1 MKSVLII
8 EDNKEISSQMEKY
21 LVNNGYEVELASSF
35 YEASYKMNVDMDV
48 ALLDINLPD
57 KDGQHLI
64 EGLKDKD
71 IRVIVTTVKN
81 DEDFIIA
88 SLDKGADDY
97 LTKPFSLAILR
108 ARIDAVLRTIPLS
121 QDKKITYKDIKVDL
135 NDSKVYF
142 KNNQIDLTPLEYEIL
157 LLFIKNPHRVFTR
170 SQLLEM
176 FWEDRDKFVNDNTLT
191 STIKRIREKL
201 DREVINTVRG
211 IGYRMDWML
220 YVFWIISLLLMYY
233 FLEKRKK
240 NRINEL
246 IDLIEKMKNRD
257 YKIPMKQDDFSIL
270 EDKIYKLFIEIVEAK
285 ETSSKNSEKQIEYLE
300 DIAHQI
306 KTPITSM
313 LFSIENLGMD
323 FPDIED
329 IEILKRQ
336 TIRLNSLS
344 DILLKLSSL
353 DANKDLMKKEEIC
366 LDELVDYALDSL
378 DLRRSTNVEVA
389 QSLKEN
395 SIYGDFYW
403 LAEALINIVKNA
415 DNRPTCDKIV
425 VSSYKNPLYTSLII
439 EDNGGGI
446 EKENMK
452 KIFKRFYKTPDSNG
466 FGIGLA
472 MARTIVEK
480 NNGEI
485 SVSNIKEG
493 ARFEIKFYNVT

>member
-1 MKSVLII
+1 MI
-8 EDNKEISSQMEKY
+8 
-21 LVNNGYEVELASSF
+21 
-35 YEASYKMNVDMDV
+35 
-48 ALLDINLPD
+48 
-57 KDGQHLI
+57 
-64 EGLKDKD
+64 
-71 IRVIVTTVKN
+71 
-81 DEDFIIA
+81 
-88 SLDKGADDY
+88 
-97 LTKPFSLAILR
+97 
-108 ARIDAVLRTIPLS
+108 
-121 QDKKITYKDIKVDL
+121 
-135 NDSKVYF
+135 
-142 KNNQIDLTPLEYEIL
+142 
-157 LLFIKNPHRVFTR
+157 
-170 SQLLEM
+170 
-176 FWEDRDKFVNDNTLT
+176 
-191 STIKRIREKL
+191 
-201 DREVINTVRG
+201 
-211 IGYRMDWML
+211 
-220 YVFWIISLLLMYY
+220 YVFWIISLGLLYY

-246 IDLIEKMKNRD
+246 IDLIEKMKNQD

-285 ETSSKNSEKQIEYLE
+285 ETSRKNSEKQIEYLE

-313 LFSIENLGMD
+313 LFSIENLETD

-353 DANKDLMKKEEIC
+353 DANKDFMKKEQIR

-378 DLRRSTNVEVA
+378 DLRKSINVEIEK
-389 QSLKEN
+389 SLKKN
-395 SIYGDFYW
+395 SICGDFYW
-403 LAEALINIVKNA
+403 LAEALINIIKNA
-415 DNRPTCDKIV
+415 DNRPSCDKIV
-425 VSSYKNPLYTSLII
+425 LSSYKNPLYTSLII

-472 MARTIVEK
+472 MAKTIVEK

-485 SVSNIKEG
+485 SVSNIDAG

>member
-1 MKSVLII
+1 
-8 EDNKEISSQMEKY
+8 
-21 LVNNGYEVELASSF
+21 
-35 YEASYKMNVDMDV
+35 
-48 ALLDINLPD
+48 
-57 KDGQHLI
+57 
-64 EGLKDKD
+64 
-71 IRVIVTTVKN
+71 
-81 DEDFIIA
+81 
-88 SLDKGADDY
+88 
-97 LTKPFSLAILR
+97 
-108 ARIDAVLRTIPLS
+108 
-121 QDKKITYKDIKVDL
+121 
-135 NDSKVYF
+135 
-142 KNNQIDLTPLEYEIL
+142 
-157 LLFIKNPHRVFTR
+157 
-170 SQLLEM
+170 
-176 FWEDRDKFVNDNTLT
+176 
-191 STIKRIREKL
+191 
-201 DREVINTVRG
+201 
-211 IGYRMDWML
+211 ML
-220 YVFWIISLLLMYY
+220 YIFWIISLGLLYY

-246 IDLIEKMKNRD
+246 INLIENMKNQN

-285 ETSSKNSEKQIEYLE
+285 ETSRKNSEKQIEYLE

-313 LFSIENLGMD
+313 LFSIENLEAD

-336 TIRLNSLS
+336 TIRLKSLS

-353 DANKDLMKKEEIC
+353 DANKDLMKKEQIC

-378 DLRRSTNVEVA
+378 NLKKSIKIEKRTD
-389 QSLKEN
+389 LKEN
-395 SIYGDFYW
+395 SIIGDFYW
-403 LAEALINIVKNA
+403 LAEALINIMKNA

-472 MARTIVEK
+472 MAKTIVEK

-485 SVSNIKEG
+485 SVSNTKEG

>member
-1 MKSVLII
+1 
-8 EDNKEISSQMEKY
+8 
-21 LVNNGYEVELASSF
+21 
-35 YEASYKMNVDMDV
+35 
-48 ALLDINLPD
+48 
-57 KDGQHLI
+57 
-64 EGLKDKD
+64 
-71 IRVIVTTVKN
+71 
-81 DEDFIIA
+81 
-88 SLDKGADDY
+88 
-97 LTKPFSLAILR
+97 
-108 ARIDAVLRTIPLS
+108 
-121 QDKKITYKDIKVDL
+121 
-135 NDSKVYF
+135 
-142 KNNQIDLTPLEYEIL
+142 
-157 LLFIKNPHRVFTR
+157 
-170 SQLLEM
+170 
-176 FWEDRDKFVNDNTLT
+176 
-191 STIKRIREKL
+191 
-201 DREVINTVRG
+201 
-211 IGYRMDWML
+211 ML
-220 YVFWIISLLLMYY
+220 YVFWILSLGLLYY

-246 IDLIEKMKNRD
+246 IDLIENMKNQE

-270 EDKIYKLFIEIVEAK
+270 EDNIYKLFIEIVEAK
-285 ETSSKNSEKQIEYLE
+285 ETSRRNSEKQIEYLE

-313 LFSIENLGMD
+313 LFSIENLEMD
-323 FPDIED
+323 FPDNGD

-353 DANKDLMKKEEIC
+353 DANKDLMKKEEIR
-366 LDELVDYALDSL
+366 LDELVTYALDSL

-389 QSLKEN
+389 ESLKEN

-415 DNRPTCDKIV
+415 DNRPTCDKIM

-472 MARTIVEK
+472 MAKTIAQK
-480 NNGEI
+480 NNGDI
-485 SVSNIKEG
+485 SASNIDAG
-493 ARFEIKFYNVT
+493 ARFEIKFYNIT

>member
-1 MKSVLII
+1 
-8 EDNKEISSQMEKY
+8 
-21 LVNNGYEVELASSF
+21 
-35 YEASYKMNVDMDV
+35 
-48 ALLDINLPD
+48 
-57 KDGQHLI
+57 
-64 EGLKDKD
+64 
-71 IRVIVTTVKN
+71 
-81 DEDFIIA
+81 
-88 SLDKGADDY
+88 
-97 LTKPFSLAILR
+97 
-108 ARIDAVLRTIPLS
+108 
-121 QDKKITYKDIKVDL
+121 
-135 NDSKVYF
+135 
-142 KNNQIDLTPLEYEIL
+142 
-157 LLFIKNPHRVFTR
+157 
-170 SQLLEM
+170 
-176 FWEDRDKFVNDNTLT
+176 
-191 STIKRIREKL
+191 
-201 DREVINTVRG
+201 
-211 IGYRMDWML
+211 ML
-220 YVFWIISLLLMYY
+220 YLFWILSLFLLYY
-233 FLEKRKK
+233 FLETRKK

-246 IDLIEKMKNRD
+246 IDLIENMKNQN

-313 LFSIENLGMD
+313 LFSIESLEMD
-323 FPDIED
+323 FPDIDD
-329 IEILKRQ
+329 IGILKRQ
-336 TIRLNSLS
+336 LLRLNSLS

-353 DANKDLMKKEEIC
+353 DANKELMKKEEIR

-378 DLRRSTNVEVA
+378 DLKRSTNVEVA
-389 QSLKEN
+389 ESLKEN

-403 LAEALINIVKNA
+403 LGESLINILKNA

-425 VSSYKNPLYTSLII
+425 LSSYKNPLYTSLII

-472 MARTIVEK
+472 MAKTIVEK

-485 SVSNIKEG
+485 SVSNTGSG